1 MSEVRDNN
9 WLDKIKDLL
18 GDTPKDKDDLISLLD
33 TAAKNNLITQDIFQ
47 MMLGV
52 FSVSEIPV
60 REIMIPRPH
69 MITINVNEELNAVVN
84 KVIESG
90 HSRFPVIHD
99 KPDEILG
106 ILHAK
111 DLLKNQIVSSD
122 DFDLHDYI
130 RPAKF
135 IPESKRLNILLNE
148 FKASRNHIAIVIDE
162 HSNISGLITLEDLIE
177 EIIGEIDD
185 EHDISSKEL
194 IIQQANNKYIIDA
207 LLPLDDFN
215 EKFNCKLIDEDI
227 ETIGG
232 FIVNKFEKVPKKQE
246 TFEIDGF
253 LFTVLSADSKKI
265 NRVQLTIKK
274 EQKRIEATLS
284 INIFCLICSIILP
297 I

>member
-1 MSEVRDNN
+1 MSDIKDNS

-18 GDTPKDKDDLISLLD
+18 GDSPKDKNDLISLLSSAVGD
-33 TAAKNNLITQDIFQ
+33 NLISQDSYQ
-47 MMLGV
+47 MILGV

-69 MITINVNEELNAVVN
+69 MIAIDVNEELNTVIT

-90 HSRFPVIHD
+90 HSRFPVING
-99 KPDEILG
+99 KLDEIIG

-111 DLLKNQIVSSD
+111 DLLKNQISTID
-122 DFDLHDYI
+122 DFDLHDYM

-135 IPESKRLNILLNE
+135 IPESKRLNVLLND

-162 HSNISGLITLEDLIE
+162 HSNVSGLVTLEDLIE

-185 EHDISSKEL
+185 EHDVSSKEFV
-194 IIQQANNKYIIDA
+194 IQQATNKYIIDA
-207 LLPLDDFN
+207 LLTLDDFN
-215 EKFNCKLIDEDI
+215 DRFNSLFVDEDI

-232 FIVNKFEKVPKKQE
+232 FLINKFEKVPKKQE
-246 TFEIDGF
+246 IIEINNF

-265 NRVQLTIKK
+265 NRIQLTIKK
-274 EQKRIEATLS
+274 DNS
-284 INIFCLICSIILP
+284 S
-297 I
+297 

>member
-185 EHDISSKEL
+185 DNGIKDSGKETTRLDL
-194 IIQQANNKYIIDA
+194 IIWHQGNAIRVFKNACPHIG
-207 LLPLDDFN
+207 LPL
-215 EKFNCKLIDEDI
+215 
-227 ETIGG
+227 
-232 FIVNKFEKVPKKQE
+232 E
-246 TFEIDGF
+246 TFPDRF
-253 LFTVLSADSKKI
+253 LTADKKH
-265 NRVQLTIKK
+265 
-274 EQKRIEATLS
+274 
-284 INIFCLICSIILP
+284 LICSAHAATFNLDGMCIAGPCPGKSLTEYKTMRLDGWLMLG
-297 I
+297 

>member
-1 MSEVRDNN
+1 MSETKDNN

-18 GDTPKDKDDLISLLD
+18 GDSPKDKNDLVALLD
-33 TAAKNNLITQDIFQ
+33 TAVKNHLITHDIFQ
-47 MMLGV
+47 MILGV

-60 REIMIPRPH
+60 REIMIPRPY
-69 MITINVNEELNAVVN
+69 MITIDANEELNSVIT
-84 KVIESG
+84 KVIDSG
-90 HSRFPVIHD
+90 HSRFPVINE

-106 ILHAK
+106 ILHTK
-111 DLLKNQIVSSD
+111 DLLKNQIISSD

-185 EHDISSKEL
+185 EHDVSSKEL
-194 IIQQANNKYIIDA
+194 IIQQSNNKYIIDT
-207 LLPLDDFN
+207 LLSLDDFN
-215 EKFNCKLIDEDI
+215 EKFNSNFIDKDI

-232 FIVNKFEKVPKKQE
+232 FLVNKFEKVPKKQE
-246 TFEIDGF
+246 SIEISNMN
-253 LFTVLSADSKKI
+253 FTILSADSKKI
-265 NRVQLTIKK
+265 NRIQLIIKK
-274 EQKRIEATLS
+274 EHKNS
-284 INIFCLICSIILP
+284 
-297 I
+297 